1 MQDLKEFLEIMS
13 HGGVMVLWIVAV
25 GLIGY
30 GLGSIGL

>member
-1 MQDLKEFLEIMS
+1 MKDLKEFLEIMS
-13 HGGVMVLWIVAV
+13 HGGMMVIWIMAV

>member
-1 MQDLKEFLEIMS
+1 MKDLKEFLETMS

-30 GLGSIGL
+30 GLGSVGL